1 MPLYEETE
9 SSKVFYRQLAELCL
23 LVQTVPKEYRSA
35 LAEFAEQIR
44 QQHRKSQDEC
54 ANIQNLADDIRLF
67 DESISFNLWASQY
80 DAKASPIPSRNNPN
94 S

>member
-9 SSKVFYRQLAELCL
+9 SSKAFYRQLAELCL
-23 LVQTVPKEYRSA
+23 LVQTVPREHRSA

-44 QQHRKSQDEC
+44 QQHRKAQNEC
-54 ANIQNLADDIRLF
+54 ANIQHLADDIRLF

-80 DAKASPIPSRNNPN
+80 NDQTRPMQNRKNPN
-94 S
+94 T